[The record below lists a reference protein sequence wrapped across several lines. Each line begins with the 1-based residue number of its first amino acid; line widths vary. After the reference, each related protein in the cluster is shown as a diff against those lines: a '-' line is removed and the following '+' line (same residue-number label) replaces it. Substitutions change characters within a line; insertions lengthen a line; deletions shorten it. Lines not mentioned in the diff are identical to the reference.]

1 MRRYYY
7 IIINSVCFDIW
18 NPLISRIPQ
27 YREFICQ
34 IYTTKNDELL
44 DLCTIL
50 LNFLKIHRI
59 CYAKNTA

>member
-34 IYTTKNDELL
+34 IYTTKMMKCL
-44 DLCTIL
+44 TFVAFFSI
-50 LNFLKIHRI
+50 F
-59 CYAKNTA
+59 